1 MIFGKDDFKF
11 KCADFYPFKNTA
23 DIARVRKIGY
33 NEIAAMNGKHPTSKS
48 MSVNIIKND
57 QFEMI
62 MLTDMLRRIIDSDR
76 LDQKVVM
83 IMCNP
88 NPTYRK
94 LAYMLREL
102 KVNCRNVKFYMMDE
116 WADEDGNIAPL
127 TYKAGFG
134 YAFQEYMLKNI
145 KDLGFQEKNFIYHS
159 KENTPVFSKML
170 EDDGEA
176 DSVYSGPGWPGHLAF
191 IDPVEDW
198 YKPTMEEYLQQG
210 AKVASL
216 HPLTIA
222 QNSLHGGFG
231 RSGDISKVPPKG
243 AMMGPRDAMKAKF
256 VLDMHGITTA
266 GSDVTWQRLTSRL
279 CIFGKPSQEVPASIL
294 QLRETPTHIVI
305 SEKLADTIQRDEF
318 FQY

>member
-1 MIFGKDDFKF
+1 MSFDTFRH
-11 KCADFYPFKNTA
+11 DFYPFKNQSEIDRA
-23 DIARVRKIGY
+23 RKITF
-33 NEIAAMNGKHPTSKS
+33 EDIIAMNGKHPTNP
-48 MSVNIIKND
+48 NIKLDVRRND
-57 QFEMI
+57 EFEIVMI
-62 MLTDMLRRIIDSDR
+62 ADMVKRIMDSDR
-76 LDQKVVM
+76 LDQKCVM

-94 LAYMLREL
+94 VAYLLHEL
-102 KVNCRNVKFYMMDE
+102 NVNCRNVKFYMMDE
-116 WADEDGNIAPL
+116 WADEDGNVAPL

-134 YAFQEYMLKNI
+134 YAFQKYMVDNI
-145 KDLGFQEKNFIYHS
+145 MDLGFKEENFIYHS
-159 KENTPVFSKML
+159 NEITPIYSKML

-176 DSVYSGPGWPGHLAF
+176 DIVYSGPGWPGHLAF

-198 YKPTMEEYLQQG
+198 FKPTMEEYLEQG

-231 RSGDISKVPPKG
+231 CSGDISRVPPKG
-243 AMMGPRDAMKAKF
+243 AMMGPRDAIKAKN

-266 GSDVTWQRLTSRL
+266 GSHVTWQRLTSRL
-279 CIFGKPSQEVPASIL
+279 CLFGEPAQEVPASVL
-294 QLRETPTHIVI
+294 QLRQNPTHVII
-305 SEKLADTIQRDEF
+305 SENLAATIQDDEF